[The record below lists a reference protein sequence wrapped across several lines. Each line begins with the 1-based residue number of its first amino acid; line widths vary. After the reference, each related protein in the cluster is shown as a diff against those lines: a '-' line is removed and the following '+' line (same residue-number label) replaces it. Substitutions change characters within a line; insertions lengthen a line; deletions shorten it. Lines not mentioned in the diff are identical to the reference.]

1 MLDLL
6 AILLAGLGTYV
17 ERVIFLVSKK
27 VRPPRR
33 ALRYL
38 PLVGPAVL
46 GAIAVPG
53 ILAPR
58 GEMSLV
64 ETIPAV
70 VAALVAA
77 LVWKWTRQLVV
88 GLVVGLAVWWGL
100 IYALVQ
106 LGLLER

>member
-6 AILLAGLGTYV
+6 ALLLSGLVTYV
-17 ERVIFLVSKK
+17 ERAIFLVSKK
-27 VRPPRR
+27 VRPPVK

-58 GEMSLV
+58 GELSLT
-64 ETIPAV
+64 ETLPAV
-70 VAALVAA
+70 VAAVVA
-77 LVWKWTRQLVV
+77 VVFWRWTKQLVV
-88 GLVVGLAVWWGL
+88 GLIAGLGIWWAL
-100 IYALVQ
+100 IFVLVQ
-106 LGLLER
+106 LGARA